1 MCACA
6 HFICL
11 RLPFGFQ
18 GARTE
23 GFQLGAL
30 SVCTIVMFMS
40 LGVFHLE
47 KSILTLSLM

>member
-11 RLPFGFQ
+11 PPFGFQ
-18 GARTE
+18 GAKTE
-23 GFQLGAL
+23 GLHLGAP
-30 SVCTIVMFMS
+30 SMYTIVMLMS